1 MDRSIGVREKIYLR
15 AEEEDGK
22 RLMEFESV
30 EKRYDGKFIH
40 FYNATYKTALGN
52 KKVYEMVSR
61 DGNIKGIA
69 DIRSDKCDAVVL
81 IIHTPDHS
89 KILLNK
95 EYRMAVGGIAVN
107 FPAGLIDPG
116 ETPETAAA
124 RELWEETG
132 LQILEIKEW
141 WGPCYSAIGFSNER
155 NACCV
160 GVAGGSFAESTS
172 AQEEIQP
179 GWFTKDEIRKLLAT
193 EPFAVRTQA
202 YCYCW
207 INR

>member
-1 MDRSIGVREKIYLR
+1 
-15 AEEEDGK
+15 
-22 RLMEFESV
+22 MEFNYIEKKES
-30 EKRYDGKFIH
+30 GKFINRYDVH
-40 FYNATYKTALGN
+40 YTMTDGQE
-52 KKVYEMVSR
+52 KVYEMISR
-61 DGNIKGIA
+61 DP
-69 DIRSDKCDAVVL
+69 DIRTFEQLHNEKEDAVA
-81 IIHTPDHS
+81 IIMHDETGE

-95 EYRMAVGGIAVN
+95 EFRMAMGKWVYN
-107 FPAGLIDPG
+107 FPAGLIDEG
-116 ETPETAAA
+116 ETPEQAAR

-132 LQILEIKEW
+132 LQILEIKQW
-141 WGPCYSAIGFSNER
+141 WGTCYSAIGFSNER

-179 GWFTKDEIRKLLAT
+179 GWFTKDEVRQLLAT

-207 INR
+207 ING